1 MGSGW
6 AWIVFCK
13 VSKSIEVKITKDQD
27 LLSDYQSD
35 LIPLLNIDVWE
46 HAWYPDYNYAKG
58 DYLKNVWKVI
68 NWPEAEKRLAS
79 AKKM

>member
-1 MGSGW
+1 M
-6 AWIVFCK
+6 
-13 VSKSIEVKITKDQD
+13 TKDQN
-27 LLSDYQSD
+27 LLSDEASD

-58 DYLKNVWKVI
+58 DYLKSIWKVI
-68 NWPEAEKRLAS
+68 SWQKAERRLAS